1 MFSNIIN
8 NNRHSG
14 EQKGLA
20 FPMTAWF
27 MEVDYENKWCSFSS
41 L

>member
-14 EQKGLA
+14 EQKGVS
-20 FPMTAWF
+20 FPKTAWF
-27 MEVDYENKWCSFSS
+27 MEDR